1 MHEID
6 SRFIVFHDSLLPRYR
21 GFAPTVAAL
30 IAGDTTIG
38 VSAFRPEP
46 GVDTGAIIDQE
57 PLDIAYPA
65 TIREV
70 YQQLGGAYANLAR
83 RLLARAEQGPLAG
96 VAQVESAATYS
107 LWRDEDDYAIDWTQ
121 SANQIRRFV
130 DAVGWPYLGAK
141 TRYLGEEIR
150 IGQAEVLPDL
160 KFVNRQ
166 AGKLWSIGP
175 TRATAE
181 VVCGDGV
188 LHISEAKFAD
198 GRPVLFTS
206 LRQRLGR

>member
-30 IAGDTTIG
+30 IVGDTRIG

-83 RLLARAEQGPLAG
+83 RLLAQAERHPLAG
-96 VAQVESAATYS
+96 VAQVDALATYS

-121 SANQIRRFV
+121 SSTQIRRFI

-150 IGQAEVLPDL
+150 IGQAEPLPDL
-160 KFVNRQ
+160 TFVNRQ

-175 TRATAE
+175 TRSTAE

-188 LHISEAKFAD
+188 LRIAEAKFAD